1 MRATVAARIGNMCRG
16 ERIMMTFLGSSI
28 AWVVPCLIA
37 SAIVVPVMWS
47 KLRARRV
54 LQAMHHAR
62 EHRDE

>member
-1 MRATVAARIGNMCRG
+1 MTTFLESTVAWI
-16 ERIMMTFLGSSI
+16 
-28 AWVVPCLIA
+28 VPCLIA
-37 SAIVVPVMWS
+37 SAIVVPVMWR